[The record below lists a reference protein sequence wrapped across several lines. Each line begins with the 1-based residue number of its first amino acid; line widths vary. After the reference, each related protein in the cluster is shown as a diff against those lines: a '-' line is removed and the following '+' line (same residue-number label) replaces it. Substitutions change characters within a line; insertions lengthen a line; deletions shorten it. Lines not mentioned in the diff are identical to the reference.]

1 MTQIFNTEFEISM
14 RVLLL
19 LSVFDSP
26 IDIDYIKTV
35 DLLSIYG
42 KQYGVS
48 EFNLH
53 GDNSYCFSE
62 IAARHDTIKSA
73 LRSLVKANLINV
85 STSQNG
91 YAYSI
96 SDNGMTCC
104 ENMRSDYAKEYRSAV
119 NKTKEYLNGKTAKE
133 IHDITYGQLKRRN
146 G

>member
-14 RVLLL
+14 RALLL
-19 LSVFDSP
+19 LSAFDRP

-48 EFNLH
+48 DVNLH
-53 GDNSYCFSE
+53 GDSSYCFSE

-73 LRSLVKANLINV
+73 LRNLVKANLINV
-85 STSQNG
+85 STSQSG

-96 SDNGMTCC
+96 NGNGMICC
-104 ENMRSDYAKEYRSAV
+104 ENMRSDYAKEYKEAV
-119 NKTKEYLNGKTAKE
+119 KITKKYLSGKTAKE